1 MSTSLPLSRLL
12 APSQSISRLQS
23 TGNDVTGSLQDT
35 CYWQEGGG
43 HAPFLAPL
51 QMLWRRSRMVSHLR
65 DGFVPGSDWCRKK
78 GRALRGV
85 PGGGGCFL
93 LRRGPTLMAG
103 FRGKLGRRNE
113 LMGVLWV
120 ERIIF
125 PFFLFAQNLG
135 DGLNGDYLSEA
146 LIENSRVGAR
156 ERIFF
161 ISYIMK
167 EWLEGILKRINL
179 KKL

>member
-1 MSTSLPLSRLL
+1 
-12 APSQSISRLQS
+12 
-23 TGNDVTGSLQDT
+23 
-35 CYWQEGGG
+35 
-43 HAPFLAPL
+43 
-51 QMLWRRSRMVSHLR
+51 
-65 DGFVPGSDWCRKK
+65 
-78 GRALRGV
+78 
-85 PGGGGCFL
+85 
-93 LRRGPTLMAG
+93 
-103 FRGKLGRRNE
+103 
-113 LMGVLWV
+113 MGVLWV

-125 PFFLFAQNLG
+125 PFFLFTQNLG